1 MTEEHYTQLL
11 ALLMLI
17 GGFSLL
23 LLVGGAI
30 ADFIDRRTRI

>member
-1 MTEEHYTQLL
+1 MSEENFIQAM

-30 ADFIDRRTRI
+30 VDFIDRRTWK